1 MSVPFM
7 SITDWVIV
15 LVSVVLLTWFSLR
28 SAKYMQGVAD
38 FLSANRSAGRY
49 LLSMALLVV
58 GMGAITIVGTFE
70 MIYNVG
76 FAASWWGLLA
86 IPAGTIIT
94 LTGWV
99 AYRFRETRCLT
110 LAQFFEV
117 RYSRRFRIFAGSVIW
132 FSGILNFAIFPY
144 VASNFFVYFCGLPPE
159 LTLLGLTIP
168 TYWPIM
174 LLTLGMSLLYTT
186 IGGQITVM
194 ITDCIQGIFVGIV
207 FVFLALFLLSQ
218 FSWADITHS
227 LKEYPEYRARQEAAE
242 NFDKA
247 QAAYDEAVKTRA
259 ADVTVKKKA
268 ALDEALGA
276 QTDEQI
282 AKAAKGKSMMNPFD
296 MGAVESFSIWFFLI
310 LVFNGFYGLM
320 SNQGSQAY
328 QSSGTSPHEQKM
340 SGIISVWRGLIM
352 SVTFILLSLCALTLL
367 THPDYVEAS
376 RQARMVLSE
385 LRAGDVPQLGI
396 QQRVA
401 VALAYILPMGL
412 RGLFCVV
419 MIFLLVT
426 TQDTYMHSWG
436 SIFIQDVVI
445 PLRKKPFTPAQ
456 HVKWLRLSIIGVGA
470 FAFFFACI
478 YKPTEFIQMYLA
490 ITIAIV
496 AGLGCAIIGGLYWK
510 YSGTIAAYVAVGLG
524 AVLSVTR
531 IVVQQFTTQIADMPD
546 KNLVFRFLDWAN
558 GLNSQ
563 YVWFYLMV
571 ISIGFFVILSF
582 LEVRKP
588 FDLNRM
594 LHRGKYDVKDEHKR
608 ARDAVKSVWWKFVG
622 ITQEFTRWDRIFAY
636 ALVVWNLG
644 WLSIFV
650 IATIINYT
658 VKPISVD
665 WWSSYWKFWVWLH
678 VSVGTITMCWF
689 TVGAIRDLKRL
700 FTRLSTIKRD
710 DRDDGRIVGHHLAA
724 EEDTIVAQADNSRL

>member
-1 MSVPFM
+1 
-7 SITDWVIV
+7 
-15 LVSVVLLTWFSLR
+15 
-28 SAKYMQGVAD
+28 
-38 FLSANRSAGRY
+38 
-49 LLSMALLVV
+49 
-58 GMGAITIVGTFE
+58 MGI
-70 MIYNVG
+70 
-76 FAASWWGLLA
+76 
-86 IPAGTIIT
+86 
-94 LTGWV
+94 
-99 AYRFRETRCLT
+99 
-110 LAQFFEV
+110 
-117 RYSRRFRIFAGSVIW
+117 
-132 FSGILNFAIFPY
+132 
-144 VASNFFVYFCGLPPE
+144 
-159 LTLLGLTIP
+159 
-168 TYWPIM
+168 
-174 LLTLGMSLLYTT
+174 SLLYTT

-242 NFDKA
+242 ELNKA
-247 QAAYDEAVKTRA
+247 RAAYDETVGDGVV
-259 ADVTVKKKA
+259 DVTGKKA
-268 ALDEALGA
+268 ALNEALGA

-296 MGAVESFSIWFFLI
+296 MGAVESFSVWFFLI
-310 LVFNGFYGLM
+310 LVFNVFYGAM
-320 SNQGSQAY
+320 ANQGSQGY

-340 SGIISVWRGLIM
+340 SGIISVWRWLPM
-352 SVTFILLSLCALTLL
+352 VATPMLLALCALTLL
-367 THPDYVEAS
+367 THPDYVDLAGSREAQS
-376 RQARMVLSE
+376 ILSE

-401 VALAYILPMGL
+401 VASTYILPMGL

-436 SIFIQDVVI
+436 SIFIQDVVV
-445 PLRKKPFTPAQ
+445 PLRKKPLTPAQ
-456 HVKWLRLSIIGVGA
+456 HVKWLRLSVVGVGA
-470 FAFFFACI
+470 FAFVFACI
-478 YKPTEFIQMYLA
+478 YKPVEFIQMYLA

-531 IVVQQFTTQIADMPD
+531 IVVQQFKGQIADMPD
-546 KNLVFRFLDWAN
+546 KNLVFRFLDWVN

-563 YVWFYLMV
+563 YIWFYIMV
-571 ISIGFFVILSF
+571 ICIGFFVILS
-582 LEVRKP
+582 LIEVRKP
-588 FDLNRM
+588 FDLYRM
-594 LHRGKYDVKDEHKR
+594 LHRGKYDIKGEHKK

-622 ITQEFTRWDRIFAY
+622 ITQEFTRWDRILAY

-644 WLSIFV
+644 WVSIFV
-650 IATIINYT
+650 IATMINYT

-665 WWSSYWKFWVWLH
+665 FWSSYWKFWVWLH

-689 TVGAIRDLKRL
+689 TVGAIRDLRRV
-700 FTRLSTIKRD
+700 FTRLATVKRD
-710 DRDDGRIVGHHLAA
+710 DRDDGSIVGHHLAA
-724 EEDTIVAQADNSRL
+724 EEDTIVAQADTASEERTEQSQAE